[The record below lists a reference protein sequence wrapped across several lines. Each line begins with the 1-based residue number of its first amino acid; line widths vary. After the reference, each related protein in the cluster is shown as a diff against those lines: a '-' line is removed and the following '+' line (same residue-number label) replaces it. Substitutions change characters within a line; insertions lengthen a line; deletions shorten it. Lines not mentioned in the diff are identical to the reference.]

1 MVIPMIL
8 EAFGGISP
16 HSLHF
21 IRHLARRT
29 EGARAREKITWF
41 IDVFT
46 AERIIADR
54 KWISKAFIV
63 GGLLL
68 VASQVFKI

>member
-21 IRHLARRT
+21 IRRLARRT
-29 EGARAREKITWF
+29 EGARAREKITRF

-46 AERIIADR
+46 AE
-54 KWISKAFIV
+54 K
-63 GGLLL
+63 G
-68 VASQVFKI
+68 